1 MEAIGTVPAVLG
13 IGILVGLVV
22 AIARDGILA
31 KSGRNKT
38 ITALDKD
45 WNRMSVKVD
54 VSRDT

>member
-45 WNRMSVKVD
+45 WIRMSVKVD
-54 VSRDT
+54 VSRET